1 MSDESDRPTGW
12 TDEELRACVVAYR
25 EMQLAGQSGTAINK
39 TVKRNEVLASAL
51 QSRSPGSYEF
61 RMANISS
68 VVSELGLPVLKGYT
82 PRGNVGANI
91 TARLVGMINE
101 IWGRQH
107 TPELPTAEPEELQT
121 RIQSARKKIRAG
133 LLSSLPVRTEAAVRA
148 ETTGWRFVR
157 DPNVIA
163 WVTLTAGGMCEACDS
178 PAPFVREDGEPY
190 LEVHHIRPLAEG
202 GPDSVDNAIAACPT
216 CHRRFHHGADKDGY
230 RKATIKKVGRLV
242 DYPVRGHQAS

>member
-1 MSDESDRPTGW
+1 MSDESDKPIGW
-12 TDEELRACVVAYR
+12 SDEELRACVVAYR
-25 EMQLAGQSGTAINK
+25 EMQLADQSGAAINK
-39 TVKRNEVLASAL
+39 TTKRNEVLARAL

-82 PRGNVGANI
+82 PRGNVGANV
-91 TARLVGMINE
+91 TARIVGMINE
-101 IWGRQH
+101 IWGREH
-107 TPELPTAEPEELQT
+107 TPEIPTADPEELQT
-121 RIQSARKKIRAG
+121 RIQSARRKIKAG
-133 LLSSLPVRTEAAVRA
+133 YLSFPVKIEAAVRA

-190 LEVHHIRPLAEG
+190 LEAHHIRPLAEG
-202 GPDSVDNAIAACPT
+202 GPDSADNAIATCPS

-230 RKATIKKVGRLV
+230 RKVTIKKVGRLV
-242 DYPVRGHQAS
+242 DHPAQVR